1 MLKRKDRAAYKR
13 DKINIYFSHSDLS
26 ETNFEVELKQRI
38 QTITTWK
45 INIVVMS
52 QQVQTLNVPLF
63 ACKPEKTQRKFS
75 KITMSVSVSNWVSIH
90 NASESY
96 RNAAK

>member
-1 MLKRKDRAAYKR
+1 
-13 DKINIYFSHSDLS
+13 
-26 ETNFEVELKQRI
+26 
-38 QTITTWK
+38 
-45 INIVVMS
+45 MS